1 MVKKLTVLTATF
13 LLVIFYCSFTANA
26 QIACGPR
33 GDIVKRL
40 AEKFKEKQVAMG
52 LDITGKLVEVF
63 VSDKGDFTV
72 LLSDPSGRT
81 CIATTGQN
89 WATGGFPE
97 VSGVGT

>member
-52 LDITGKLVEVF
+52 RDITGKLVEVF

-72 LLSDPSGRT
+72 LLSDPSGRS

-89 WATGGFPE
+89 WATDGFPE
-97 VSGVGT
+97 VPEVGT